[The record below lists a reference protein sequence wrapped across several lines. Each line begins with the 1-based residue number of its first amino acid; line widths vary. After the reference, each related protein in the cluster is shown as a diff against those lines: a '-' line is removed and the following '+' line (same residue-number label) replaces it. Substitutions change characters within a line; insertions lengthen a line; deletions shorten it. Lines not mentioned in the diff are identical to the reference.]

1 MADQGNQHPYEFI
14 KLSLLK
20 GHSYN
25 TLSSWFVTSMM
36 TVLRL
41 ILHLIWANIR

>member
-1 MADQGNQHPYEFI
+1 MVDQGNQHPYEFI
-14 KLSLLK
+14 KLSLLE

-25 TLSSWFVTSMM
+25 TLSLWFVTSMM

-41 ILHLIWANIR
+41 TPHLIWVNIQ